1 MAIGK
6 LVQSLGLGELQEEPS
21 QVKGGLLHKMY
32 RATTSKG
39 VYAVKVLNGE
49 IMKRPKALQNT
60 VNSEKIAAAFEGILP
75 VVAALELR
83 GKQIHELDGS
93 YYMVFP
99 WVEGRSVFPGEISEK
114 HCEAMGDVLG
124 RMHRA
129 DITIEEIEPEA
140 GEAELFPWDTYLQA
154 AKEQGEQN
162 IQEDQNSNWLAQY
175 ENAVSDIK
183 TWNQA
188 ACEAQETLAQ
198 TQVLSHRDLDPKN
211 VMWNGF
217 EPLIIDWEAAGYIN
231 PYQEFLE
238 VLNYW
243 ADDGEGGLVRSYFD
257 ALTKAYR
264 RHMPLT
270 EVAWDAVFAGSYS
283 GMLGWLDYNLKRAL
297 GIEASG
303 EEEIRLGSEQ
313 VIGTIGAL
321 YAYCDKVELMKD
333 WLGIKND
340 R

>member
-1 MAIGK
+1 MEIGK
-6 LVQSLGLGELQEEPS
+6 LVQRLGFGELQKEPAE
-21 QVKGGLLHKMY
+21 VKGGLLHKMY
-32 RATTSKG
+32 RVTTSKG
-39 VYAVKVLNGE
+39 EYAVKVLNSE
-49 IMKRPKALQNT
+49 IMKRPTAVRNT
-60 VNSEKIAAAFEGILP
+60 VNSEKIAAAFAVILP
-75 VVAALELR
+75 VVAAMEVQ

-99 WVEGRSVFPGEISEK
+99 WVEGRSVFPGEINEK
-114 HCEAMGDVLG
+114 HCGAMGDILR
-124 RMHRA
+124 RMHGA
-129 DITIEEIEPEA
+129 NISLAGIEPEVE
-140 GEAELFPWDTYLQA
+140 EAEVFPWDTYLQA
-154 AKEQGEQN
+154 ATERGMQNMQDDQGF
-162 IQEDQNSNWLAQY
+162 NWLPQY
-175 ENAVSDIK
+175 EKAVSDIK

-211 VMWNGF
+211 VMWNGA
-217 EPLIIDWEAAGYIN
+217 EPLVIDWEAAGYIN

-257 ALTKAYR
+257 ALAKAYR
-264 RHMPLT
+264 NHMSLT
-270 EVAWDAVFAGSYS
+270 EVPWDAVFAGSFS
-283 GMLGWLDYNLKRAL
+283 GMLGWLDYNVKRAL

-303 EEEIRLGSEQ
+303 EEEIRMGEEQ
-313 VIGTIGAL
+313 VVGTIDAL
-321 YAYCDKVELMKD
+321 YAYCDKVKQMQE